1 MLFLICILLYFFWQG
16 EKGFMT
22 VYTCDHTPPLRE
34 RRSRERAESRHLETR
49 TQAEAMETHMACS
62 SSLAQCAASY
72 PGLSLP
78 AMGWSL
84 LYQLYLS
91 WKCPTDLSTGKY
103 YISVFL
109 TEIHSIDNS
118 TLCPVDKK
126 TNQDILNAINCRAL
140 WWVLGGGKHE
150 NKMIKVKISKI

>member
-1 MLFLICILLYFFWQG
+1 MLFLIWIIILLYFFLAG
-16 EKGFMT
+16 RER
-22 VYTCDHTPPLRE
+22 VYDSLHLCHTPPLRE
-34 RRSRERAESRHLETR
+34 RKSRERTESRHLEIR
-49 TQAEAMETHMACS
+49 PQAEAMETHSSLACS

-84 LYQLYLS
+84 LCQLYLS
-91 WKCPTDLSTGKY
+91 WKCPTDLSTGRY
-103 YISVFL
+103 YINVFL

-126 TNQDILNAINCRAL
+126 LTRTYWMLSTVEHYGEFL
-140 WWVLGGGKHE
+140 GKHM
-150 NKMIKVKISKI
+150 KGKW